1 MILNITNV
9 EYLGDYSL
17 LCLFNNGKKKRVDL
31 TPLLSYPAFEELKDK
46 SKFIQF
52 GLDGTIFWANGA
64 DVSPEYLFD
73 HGVDEA

>member
-52 GLDGTIFWANGA
+52 GLDGTIFWANGS

>member
-17 LCLFNNGKKKRVDL
+17 LCLFNNGKKKKVKL

-46 SKFIQF
+46 RKIRSVW
-52 GLDGTIFWANGA
+52 T
-64 DVSPEYLFD
+64 
-73 HGVDEA
+73 

>member
-64 DVSPEYLFD
+64 DISPEYLFD

>member
-17 LCLFNNGKKKRVDL
+17 LCLFNNGKKKKVTL

-46 SKFIQF
+46 RKFVQF
-52 GLDGTIFWANGA
+52 GLDSTIFWSNSATI
-64 DVSPEYLFD
+64 SPEYLFE
-73 HGVDEA
+73 HGVNEI